1 MYDSIK
7 RRRGEIS
14 ETQEDTEEDE
24 EEQDGTNIW
33 YFTKKIEPYFLF
45 DLEPINAFHENM
57 HPQIFLGKKLF
68 SKPLTESMRM
78 ISEML

>member
-24 EEQDGTNIW
+24 EEQDGTNI
-33 YFTKKIEPYFLF
+33 
-45 DLEPINAFHENM
+45 
-57 HPQIFLGKKLF
+57 
-68 SKPLTESMRM
+68 
-78 ISEML
+78 